1 MKNKL
6 AVITLV
12 LSVLALAVGGT
23 ALGLHLT
30 PTVYHTP
37 NAVVSMT
44 PPSNA
49 LTKPEPNY
57 SIGDYRRAKSGDK
70 KLQGTNLQ
78 GADLSGVD
86 LTGVDLSKANLSGAV
101 LNNTVLTGA
110 ILTSADLSWSTL
122 ENANLTGA
130 ELTWANM
137 DRCTFSKGT
146 ILTNVKIQRATLTN
160 VDLSNL
166 DLSKL
171 DWGGVNFNNSI
182 LSKTKLNDC
191 YLGYTSFY
199 NTDLRGTIFDRSN
212 LYQANLTATNAQNA
226 SFKEVSIFDQ
236 RVPNSKDTPSF
247 ELLPGFFIVP
257 PLPKPITACGLN
269 LTQADLSGTDW
280 AGTRLAVAP
289 VFSSTFFLIS
299 PKFQGSNWQGATGI
313 QEASYPDSV
322 TTLKQWMKNQGA
334 INVP

>member
-1 MKNKL
+1 MNKTL
-6 AVITLV
+6 IVITLV
-12 LSVLALAVGGT
+12 ISVIALAAGGT
-23 ALGLHLT
+23 ALGLNLT
-30 PTVYHTP
+30 PAVYYTP

-171 DWGGVNFNNSI
+171 DWGGVNFNNSK
-182 LSKTKLNDC
+182 LSNTKLNDC
-191 YLGYTSFY
+191 YLGWTSFC
-199 NTDLRGTIFDRSN
+199 NTDLRGAIFDRSN

-226 SFKEVSIFDQ
+226 SFKDMSIFNQ
-236 RVPNSKDTPSF
+236 RLPNPPESF
-247 ELLPGFFIVP
+247 P
-257 PLPKPITACGLN
+257 PTITACGLN

-280 AGTRLAVAP
+280 SGTRLAAAP
-289 VFSSTFFLIS
+289 VFSSTTFFLIS
-299 PKFQGSNWQGATGI
+299 PKFQGSHWQGATGI

-322 TTLKQWMKNQGA
+322 TKLKQWMKNQGA